1 MLFPGFVKNKYGI
14 NIIAKR
20 NAFSRK
26 KLYKSS
32 LPSGNKYHLFNYNMS
47 FHLPKGW
54 DFLLISSPSLNKRV
68 FYTYSSSYFFRFSIP
83 LFIKSLHYD
92 PNTSLI
98 TFNSLFI
105 NNFFR
110 IYWGNLLLIFSVL
123 NRPFFKKIKFKGKGY
138 YIYKNSRNTIT
149 PQFGY
154 AHRIYIYSFFLN
166 VKFLSKVSILVFGFS
181 KNDIADIIH
190 SIKSTRPIN
199 IFTGRGVR
207 FSREIIYKKQG
218 KVSSYR

>member
-1 MLFPGFVKNKYGI
+1 MLFPGFVKNRYGI
-14 NIIAKR
+14 NLVSKKNSLIK
-20 NAFSRK
+20 K

-32 LPSGNKYHLFNYNMS
+32 LLLGRKHHLFSYNLS
-47 FHLPKGW
+47 LCLPKDW
-54 DFLLISSPSLNKRV
+54 NFLLISSLNSNKRF
-68 FYTYSSSYFFRFSIP
+68 FYTYNSSYFFRFSIP
-83 LFIKSLHYD
+83 HFIKSVHYD

-110 IYWGNLLLIFSVL
+110 TYWGNLLLIFSVL

-181 KNDIADIIH
+181 KNDIADTIH